1 MTRSPDPVS
10 DWSPISHQSLGLWG
24 TLSTYFF
31 QIDLS
36 SAQHPS
42 LDRLDVMR
50 CVDRGSYA
58 VTWLLVRCGET
69 GKWGKMEW
77 LGRAPGGRVCI
88 GPSGLPLHSARP
100 HTVIRLLVPLSS
112 DKGESAAKPLAMK
125 LGHLSRFLW
134 D

>member
-1 MTRSPDPVS
+1 
-10 DWSPISHQSLGLWG
+10 
-24 TLSTYFF
+24 
-31 QIDLS
+31 
-36 SAQHPS
+36 
-42 LDRLDVMR
+42 MR

-58 VTWLLVRCGET
+58 VTWGDRKVRCRET
-69 GKWGKMEW
+69 GKWGEMEW
-77 LGRAPGGRVCI
+77 LGWAPGGRVCV
-88 GPSGLPLHSARP
+88 GPSGFALHSARP